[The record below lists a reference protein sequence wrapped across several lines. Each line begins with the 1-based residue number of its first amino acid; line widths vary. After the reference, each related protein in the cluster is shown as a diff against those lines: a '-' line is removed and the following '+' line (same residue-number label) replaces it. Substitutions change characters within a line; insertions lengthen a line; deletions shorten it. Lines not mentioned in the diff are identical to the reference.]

1 MTDKVIGLYGW
12 KGEMMFKF
20 IRRLLSK
27 RYKTGIEYYV
37 YIRDINVDH
46 EWRKTDIGKLKL
58 EKKASYWRRTGEFQ
72 SKVIL
77 DRDFNLIDGYSTI
90 RIAEMYDIPKVPA
103 YFVDKEK

>member
-1 MTDKVIGLYGW
+1 MTVKDIGPYGW
-12 KGEMMFKF
+12 KGVKMFKF

-37 YIRDINVDH
+37 YIRDINVDP

-58 EKKASYWRRTGEFQ
+58 EKKASYWRRTGRFQ
-72 SKVIL
+72 SKVLL
-77 DRDFNLIDGYSTI
+77 DHDFNLLDGFSTL
-90 RIAEMYDIPKVPA
+90 RIAEMYDIPKIPV

>member
-1 MTDKVIGLYGW
+1 MDKAIGLYGW
-12 KGEMMFKF
+12 KGEMMIKF
-20 IRRLLSK
+20 IHRLLSK

-37 YIRDINVDH
+37 YIRDINVDP

-77 DRDFNLIDGYSTI
+77 DREFNLIDGYSTI